1 MYNIIFNSCLLQ
13 SILFENITDKCD
25 FLGIL
30 TPTKGQVD
38 KEIPKSLR
46 YTVTIALY
54 GIVGFIAFKVTNQ
67 LHLILSFH
75 INKKIEIIVIFVLKI
90 NLLFT
95 SPIKVYKYRAAK
107 ESRKKEITEHLPKDP
122 GYNANFPLVRYHDC
136 ILPEDMI
143 LSGTMEVIQF
153 VHK

>member
-54 GIVGFIAFKVTNQ
+54 GIVAFIAFKVTNQ

-75 INKKIEIIVIFVLKI
+75 INNSNNCHFCAQ
-90 NLLFT
+90 N
-95 SPIKVYKYRAAK
+95 
-107 ESRKKEITEHLPKDP
+107 
-122 GYNANFPLVRYHDC
+122 
-136 ILPEDMI
+136 
-143 LSGTMEVIQF
+143 
-153 VHK
+153 